1 MIRRNS
7 TLKITIVPPAGKFN
21 KKEKIIPQIT
31 DRTEKITEAIIVIL
45 KLMESWREVKGGR
58 INMAETSIIPAIFIA
73 KTAATA
79 VNIKRSIFKFLVLIP
94 ML

>member
-1 MIRRNS
+1 MIRRKI

-31 DRTEKITEAIIVIL
+31 DRIEKITEAIIVIL
-45 KLMESWREVKGGR
+45 KLIESWRAVSGGR
-58 INMAETSIIPAIFIA
+58 INIAETSIMPAIFIV
-73 KTAATA
+73 KTATTA
-79 VNIKRSIFKFLVLIP
+79 VKRKRRIFSLFVLIP